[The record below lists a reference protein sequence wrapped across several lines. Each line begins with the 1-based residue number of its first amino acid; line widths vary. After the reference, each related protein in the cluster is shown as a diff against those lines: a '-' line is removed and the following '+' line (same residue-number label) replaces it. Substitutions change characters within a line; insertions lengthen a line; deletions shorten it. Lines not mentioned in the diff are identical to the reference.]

1 MVTKTEAR
9 HEKTKERVSKQTNRS
24 KAWRSGEGV
33 EQLILDNMKKLLN
46 KDQIREEIYT
56 DIIQEYCDLSQ
67 DQISNIVD
75 NEMKKHGLGINIKL
89 SLTAVALDTLE
100 EELQDLRNGFGDD
113 LDVEVYNLDRIIAIK
128 NIRKI
133 LKDYE

>member
-1 MVTKTEAR
+1 MGTR
-9 HEKTKERVSKQTNRS
+9 
-24 KAWRSGEGV
+24 
-33 EQLILDNMKKLLN
+33 LLN
-46 KDQIREEIYT
+46 KEQIREEIYT

-67 DQISNIVD
+67 DQIANIVD

-89 SLTAVALDTLE
+89 SLTAIEHNVLLVALDTLE

-113 LDVEVYNLDRIIAIK
+113 LDIEVYNLDRIIAIK

>member
-1 MVTKTEAR
+1 METR
-9 HEKTKERVSKQTNRS
+9 
-24 KAWRSGEGV
+24 
-33 EQLILDNMKKLLN
+33 LLN
-46 KDQIREEIYT
+46 KQQIREEIYT

-75 NEMKKHGLGINIKL
+75 NEMKKHGLGVNVKL
-89 SLTAVALDTLE
+89 SLTAIEHNVLLVALDTLE

-113 LDVEVYNLDRIIAIK
+113 LDIEVYNLDRIIAIK

>member
-1 MVTKTEAR
+1 MGTR
-9 HEKTKERVSKQTNRS
+9 
-24 KAWRSGEGV
+24 
-33 EQLILDNMKKLLN
+33 LLN
-46 KDQIREEIYT
+46 KEQIREEIYT

-75 NEMKKHGLGINIKL
+75 NEMKKHGLGINVKL
-89 SLTAVALDTLE
+89 SLTAIEHNVLLVALDTLE

-113 LDVEVYNLDRIIAIK
+113 LDIEVYNLDRIIAIK

>member
-1 MVTKTEAR
+1 METR
-9 HEKTKERVSKQTNRS
+9 
-24 KAWRSGEGV
+24 
-33 EQLILDNMKKLLN
+33 LLN
-46 KDQIREEIYT
+46 KQQIREEIYT

-75 NEMKKHGLGINIKL
+75 NEMKKHGLGIDIKL
-89 SLTAVALDTLE
+89 SLTAIEHNVLLVALDTLE
-100 EELQDLRNGFGDD
+100 EQLQDLRNGFGDD
-113 LDVEVYNLDRIIAIK
+113 LDIEVYNLDRIIAIK

>member
-1 MVTKTEAR
+1 METR
-9 HEKTKERVSKQTNRS
+9 
-24 KAWRSGEGV
+24 
-33 EQLILDNMKKLLN
+33 LLN
-46 KDQIREEIYT
+46 KQQIREEIYT

-75 NEMKKHGLGINIKL
+75 NEMKKHGLGIDIKL
-89 SLTAVALDTLE
+89 SLTAIEHNVLLVALDTLE

-113 LDVEVYNLDRIIAIK
+113 LDIEVYNLDRIIAIK

>member
-1 MVTKTEAR
+1 
-9 HEKTKERVSKQTNRS
+9 
-24 KAWRSGEGV
+24 
-33 EQLILDNMKKLLN
+33 MKRLLN

-75 NEMKKHGLGINIKL
+75 NEMKKHGLGINVKL
-89 SLTAVALDTLE
+89 SLTAIEHNVLLVALDTLE
-100 EELQDLRNGFGDD
+100 EELQDLRNGFGND
-113 LDVEVYNLDRIIAIK
+113 LDIEVYNLDRIIAIK

>member
-1 MVTKTEAR
+1 METSKR
-9 HEKTKERVSKQTNRS
+9 H
-24 KAWRSGEGV
+24 
-33 EQLILDNMKKLLN
+33 LLN
-46 KDQIREEIYT
+46 KEQIREEIYT

-75 NEMKKHGLGINIKL
+75 NEMKKHGLGINVKL
-89 SLTAVALDTLE
+89 SLTAIEHNVLLVALDTLE

-113 LDVEVYNLDRIIAIK
+113 LDIEVYNLDRIIAIK

>member
-1 MVTKTEAR
+1 
-9 HEKTKERVSKQTNRS
+9 
-24 KAWRSGEGV
+24 
-33 EQLILDNMKKLLN
+33 MKRLLN

-75 NEMKKHGLGINIKL
+75 NEMKKHGLGINVKL
-89 SLTAVALDTLE
+89 SLTAIEHNVLLVALDTLE

>member
-1 MVTKTEAR
+1 MR
-9 HEKTKERVSKQTNRS
+9 
-24 KAWRSGEGV
+24 
-33 EQLILDNMKKLLN
+33 KLLN

-75 NEMKKHGLGINIKL
+75 NEMKKHGLGINVKL
-89 SLTAVALDTLE
+89 SLTAIEHNVLLVALDTLE

-113 LDVEVYNLDRIIAIK
+113 LDVEIYNLDRIIAIK

>member
-1 MVTKTEAR
+1 MGTR
-9 HEKTKERVSKQTNRS
+9 
-24 KAWRSGEGV
+24 
-33 EQLILDNMKKLLN
+33 LLN
-46 KDQIREEIYT
+46 KEQIREEIYT

-75 NEMKKHGLGINIKL
+75 NEMKKHGLGINVKL
-89 SLTAVALDTLE
+89 SLTAIEHNVLLVALDTLE
-100 EELQDLRNGFGDD
+100 EELQDLRSGFGDD
-113 LDVEVYNLDRIIAIK
+113 LDVEVYNLNRIIAIK

>member
-1 MVTKTEAR
+1 
-9 HEKTKERVSKQTNRS
+9 
-24 KAWRSGEGV
+24 
-33 EQLILDNMKKLLN
+33 MKKLLN

-89 SLTAVALDTLE
+89 SLTAIEHNVLLVALDTLE